1 MPTGFMPRHFI
12 ALCVLLACGVAPI
25 GVRAADVS
33 LIGVIGSGAAV
44 IAIDGG
50 EPRTI
55 KVGQT
60 RLGVTVLAVER
71 ERATIEVE
79 GKARVLS
86 LGQHYRGASSKPS
99 IPGAGQTVTLS
110 ADAHGHYISEGTI
123 NGHPL
128 RFVVDTGA
136 TSVAIPAA
144 EAVRMGIDYHKGT
157 AGKTRTAGGVVS
169 VYRVMLDSV
178 RVGAIEASNVEC
190 IVIEQGLADALLGMS
205 FLNRVDMRQEGR
217 TMTLIK
223 RF

>member
-12 ALCVLLACGVAPI
+12 ALCVLVASSAAPM
-25 GVRAADVS
+25 GARAADVS

-60 RLGVTVLAVER
+60 RLGITVLAVEL
-71 ERATIEVE
+71 ERATIEVD

-86 LGQHYRGASSKPS
+86 LGQHYRGASGTSS
-99 IPGAGQTVTLS
+99 IPGAGQSVTLS

-123 NGHPL
+123 NGHAM

-136 TSVAIPAA
+136 TTVALPAA
-144 EAVRMGIDYHKGT
+144 EAVRLGLDYHKGV

-178 RVGAIEASNVEC
+178 RLGGIEASNVEC
-190 IVIEQGLADALLGMS
+190 IVIERGLDVALLGMS